1 MNDYLK
7 NPLWILAVGA
17 AVGLALW
24 GLLAGLAQV
33 IPSLGVMASLATTG
47 TAAGFTIAPALGTV
61 AAYGAAATGAA
72 LSVQLVVRITR
83 EAKKEPL
90 IWGAPILGV
99 LSGFLV
105 QMCEQFW
112 IGPKFL
118 WLVFSVIAALLVVI
132 GGVLY
137 SQKGFL
143 AKLAGALTSVVA
155 PAATLGAAA
164 YSQPQSLGNFLSA
177 GDIRLW
183 LPLVLLCTAALILG
197 VLAHVAAK
205 TDA

>member
-1 MNDYLK
+1 MDDHLK
-7 NPLWILAVGA
+7 NPLWIFAAGA

-33 IPSLGVMASLATTG
+33 IPSLGIMASLAVTG
-47 TAAGFTIAPALGTV
+47 TAAGFTVAPVLGTV
-61 AAYGAAATGAA
+61 SAYGTAAAGAA

-105 QMCEQFW
+105 QMCEQLW
-112 IGPKFL
+112 SGPKIL

-137 SQKGFL
+137 SQKGLF

-155 PAATLGAAA
+155 PAATLGAVA
-164 YSQPQSLGNFLSA
+164 YSQPETLGKFVLA

-183 LPLVLLCTAALILG
+183 LPLILLCVAALILG
-197 VLAHVAAK
+197 ALAYVSAK
-205 TDA
+205 NA